1 MFSPDRE
8 SGLQRLEA
16 FLPKAAR
23 AYASGRN
30 TDYGQG
36 NHETVSIL
44 SPWIRHRLICEEE
57 VVRKVLRKHAFKSAE
72 KFLQEVYW
80 RSYFKGWLEQR
91 PEVWSRYTNDL
102 ASQAKK
108 LGVDPTLSQD
118 YNAAVEGKTGIECFD
133 CWTKELIQTGYLHNH
148 ARMWF
153 ASIWIFTLKLPWVL
167 GADFFHRHL
176 LDGDAASNTCSW
188 RWVAG
193 LHTKG
198 KHYVARS
205 SNIEKF
211 TGGRFNP
218 SGLLNESPLPLC
230 EDWEARLV
238 SPPQTNTIA
247 DAPYVLV
254 LHDEDCSPETLDL
267 PHPPA
272 AIFAF
277 DHPHRGSHFGTSPGV
292 SEFSKSSVNDA
303 MYRAEVHFGVDAKEF
318 AAKGSI
324 EDLIAFSKKTGLT
337 SFVMP
342 HLCVGPLKDM
352 FSKYE
357 PTLEEHDIRLTA
369 IVRSYDLACWPYA
382 TRGFFKLKEKIPR
395 IINELGLS

>member
-1 MFSPDRE
+1 MFSPNRE

-16 FLPKAAR
+16 FLPNAAR

-30 TDYGQG
+30 TDNGPG
-36 NHETVSIL
+36 NHESVSTL

-57 VVRKVLRKHAFKSAE
+57 VVRRVLQKHAFKSAE
-72 KFLQEVYW
+72 KFLQEVFW

-91 PEVWSRYTNDL
+91 PEVWSRYKNDL
-102 ASQAKK
+102 VAQAER
-108 LGVDPTLSQD
+108 LNNDATLRQH
-118 YNAAVEGKTGIECFD
+118 YNAAIEGKTGIACFD
-133 CWTKELIQTGYLHNH
+133 FWATELIQTGYLHNH

-211 TGGRFNP
+211 TGGRFNAL
-218 SGLLNESPLPLC
+218 GLLSENPLPLC
-230 EDWEARLV
+230 EDWEASLV
-238 SPPQTNTIA
+238 PPPQA
-247 DAPYVLV
+247 RVMDDAPYVLV

-267 PHPPA
+267 SHPPA
-272 AIFAF
+272 ALFAF
-277 DHPHRGSHFGTSPGV
+277 HNPERGSPFGASAAVT
-292 SEFSKSSVNDA
+292 EFSKSCVNDA
-303 MYRAEVHFGVDAKEF
+303 MDRAEAHFGMDTKEF
-318 AAKGSI
+318 TAKGSMD
-324 EDLIAFSKKTGLT
+324 DLIAFSKKTGLT
-337 SFVMP
+337 YFVMP
-342 HLCVGPLKDM
+342 HLCVGPMKDM
-352 FSKYE
+352 FTKHE
-357 PTLEEHDIRLTA
+357 PMFQEHGITLTPM
-369 IVRSYDLACWPYA
+369 VRQYDLACWPHA